1 MLFFKNI
8 YNYLNDRFN
17 IVITFDGEI
26 RVYWFFVVL
35 AFLLASIKTQKPKKY
50 QKVSVIIPAYNEEET
65 VAKVVGVVKKVS
77 VVDEIIVVNDG
88 SSDNTE
94 VEATKAGAI
103 VINHETNKGKG
114 QALYTGYQQAECD
127 IIAFIDADIYNLT
140 SKKVEAMIRPILE
153 GKTDITKTKFS
164 RASGRV
170 TELTAKPL
178 LNFFFPEISFEQ
190 PLSGQFA
197 AKKEVLK
204 RINFESDYGVDVGIV
219 IDADVLG
226 ISIMEVDIGAI
237 EHDMS
242 PLSDLNIMANEVVRT
257 IIGRANKYGRVT
269 MIDDIGYYIRMSI
282 VGLSLIILGL
292 FTLFFVKFVPLVV
305 GVIITIIGVILAIYY
320 IIKVIVKSINM
331 FRKTPRGNLLKSFI
345 KIHFPMIISIIV
357 LLLMISTF
365 IGAAHFEHGVLSIEP
380 NSRNLIIYADNS
392 PRDNTISVRGPYT
405 IDTAI
410 ENESDQVRMPSEA
423 MMTLGVKVNDTITI
437 DEVEYLINE
446 TRPGESDTFRL
457 PIQAQTFLDVDPG
470 DVIQNS
476 RLKEIFEST
485 VITHGFEADNTTI
498 KEKFSITSRD
508 KNASVY
514 EVIIDNSSAF
524 SSSGIFKNNSTY
536 YIMSNGELITSFN
549 YKGGLNETFTHNGHT
564 VEILFND
571 TNSTSIKV
579 FARENQGNFLDFNFK

>member
-1 MLFFKNI
+1 MGKF
-8 YNYLNDRFN
+8 
-17 IVITFDGEI
+17 
-26 RVYWFFVVL
+26 RVYWFFVIL

-50 QKVSVIIPAYNEEET
+50 QKVSVIIPAYNEEDT
-65 VAKVVGVVKKVS
+65 VAKVVEVVRKVS

-94 VEATKAGAI
+94 QEALKAGAR
-103 VINHETNKGKG
+103 VISHEVNKGKG
-114 QALYTGYQQAECD
+114 QALFTGYKEAECD

-140 SKKVEAMIRPILE
+140 SAKVEAMIRPILE

-204 RINFESDYGVDVGIV
+204 RIKFESDYGVDVGIV

-226 ISIMEVDIGAI
+226 IPIMEVDIGAI

-242 PLSDLNIMANEVVRT
+242 PLSDLNMMANEVVRT

-282 VGLSLIILGL
+282 VGLSLVILGL
-292 FTLFFVKFVPLVV
+292 FTLFFVKFVPLAI
-305 GVIITIIGVILAIYY
+305 GVIISIIGIILAIYY
-320 IIKVIVKSINM
+320 IVKVILKSIDM

-345 KIHFPMIISIIV
+345 KIHFPMIISVIV

-380 NSRNLIIYADNS
+380 NSRNLIIYADDS

-405 IDTAI
+405 VDTAI
-410 ENESDQVRMPSEA
+410 ENESNQIRMPSDA
-423 MMTLGVKVNDTITI
+423 MMTLGVKVNDTIVI
-437 DEVEYLINE
+437 DDEAYLINE
-446 TRPGESDTFRL
+446 TRQGESDTFRL
-457 PIQAQTFLDVDPG
+457 PIHAERFLDVDPG
-470 DVIQNS
+470 NVIQNS
-476 RLKEIFEST
+476 RLKEIFEGSI
-485 VITHGFEADNTTI
+485 ITHSIDKENLTL
-498 KEKFSITSRD
+498 KEKFTITSRD
-508 KNASVY
+508 QNASVY
-514 EVIIDNSSAF
+514 EVFIDNASVVK
-524 SSSGIFKNNSTY
+524 SSGIFKHNSEY
-536 YIMSNGELITSFN
+536 GISVGGEHITSFN
-549 YKGGLNETFTHNGHT
+549 YEDGLNKTFNIDGHKI
-564 VEILFND
+564 EILFYD

-579 FARENQGNFLDFNFK
+579 FNRENQNNFLDFNFNY

>member
-1 MLFFKNI
+1 MENF
-8 YNYLNDRFN
+8 
-17 IVITFDGEI
+17 IVH
-26 RVYWFFVVL
+26 WFLVLVV
-35 AFLLASIKTQKPKKY
+35 FLLAGIKTEKPKKY

-65 VAKVVGVVKKVS
+65 VATVVEVVKKVS
-77 VVDEIIVVNDG
+77 FVDEVIVVNDG

-94 VEATKAGAI
+94 SEAIKAGAI

-114 QALYTGYQQAECD
+114 EALFTGYNKAECD
-127 IIAFIDADIYNLT
+127 IIAFIDADIHNLT
-140 SKKVEAMIRPILE
+140 SNKVESMIKPILM

-197 AKKEVLK
+197 ARKEVLK
-204 RINFESDYGVDVGIV
+204 RINFEKDYGVDVGIV

-257 IIGRANKYGRVT
+257 IIGRANKYGRVV
-269 MIDDIGYYIRMSI
+269 MIDDIGYDIRMSI

-292 FTLFFVKFVPLVV
+292 FTIFFVKFVPLVI
-305 GVIITIIGVILAIYY
+305 GVIITVIGIVIALYY
-320 IIKVIVKSINM
+320 IVKVIIQSIAM
-331 FRKTPRGNLLKSFI
+331 FKKLPRGNLIKSFI
-345 KIHFPMIISIIV
+345 KIHFPMIISVIV

-392 PRDNTISVRGPYT
+392 PRDNAISVRGPYT
-405 IDTAI
+405 VDTAI
-410 ENESDQVRMPSEA
+410 QNESDQIRMPSDA
-423 MMTLGVKVNDTITI
+423 MMTLGVNVNDTILI
-437 DEVEYLINE
+437 GNEAYLVNE
-446 TRPGESDTFRL
+446 TRDGESDILRL
-457 PIQAQTFLDVDPG
+457 PLDVKHILDVG
-470 DVIQNS
+470 DGNVIQNS
-476 RLKEIFEST
+476 RLKEVFEGCM
-485 VITHGFEADNTTI
+485 ITHKFEVNNTTI
-498 KEKFSITSRD
+498 KEKFIITSRE
-508 KNASVY
+508 KNSDVFELFVDNDSVL
-514 EVIIDNSSAF
+514 N
-524 SSSGIFKNNSTY
+524 SSGILKNNSTY
-536 YIMSNGELITSFN
+536 SISIDGEYYTSFV
-549 YKGGLNETFTHNGHT
+549 YKEGMKEKLQYGDHKIKIKFS
-564 VEILFND
+564 D

-579 FARENQGNFLDFNFK
+579 FARQDQGNFLNINFNQ

>member
-1 MLFFKNI
+1 MEKFS
-8 YNYLNDRFN
+8 
-17 IVITFDGEI
+17 
-26 RVYWFFVVL
+26 VYWFFVIL
-35 AFLLASIKTQKPKKY
+35 AFLLAGIKTQKPKKY
-50 QKVSVIIPAYNEEET
+50 QKVSVVIPAYNEEET
-65 VAKVVGVVKKVS
+65 VAKVVEVIKKVP

-94 VEATKAGAI
+94 QEAIKAGAI
-103 VINHETNKGKG
+103 VINHEVNKGKG
-114 QALYTGYQQAECD
+114 QALYTGYKQAECD

-204 RINFESDYGVDVGIV
+204 KINFEKDYGVDVGIV

-242 PLSDLNIMANEVVRT
+242 PLSDLNLMANEVVRT

-269 MIDDIGYYIRMSI
+269 MIDEIGYYIRMSI
-282 VGLSLIILGL
+282 VGLLLVILGL
-292 FTLFFVKFVPLVV
+292 FTLFFVKFVPLAV
-305 GVIITIIGVILAIYY
+305 GALVAIIGIIMAIYY
-320 IIKVIVKSINM
+320 IIKVVVKSIDM
-331 FRKTPRGNLLKSFI
+331 FRKTPRGNLVRSFI
-345 KIHFPMIISIIV
+345 KIHFPMIISVII

-380 NSRNLIIYADNS
+380 NSRNLIIYADES

-405 IDTAI
+405 VDTAI
-410 ENESDQVRMPSEA
+410 ENESNQIRMPSDA
-423 MMTLGVKVNDTITI
+423 MMTLGVKINDTIVI
-437 DEVEYLINE
+437 DGEKYLINE
-446 TRPGESDTFRL
+446 TRSGEQDILRL
-457 PIQAQTFLDVDPG
+457 PIQAKKFLDVDTG

-476 RLKEIFEST
+476 RLKEIFEGS
-485 VITHGFEADNTTI
+485 VITHSFGDENTTI
-498 KEKFSITSRD
+498 KEKYSITSRD
-508 KNASVY
+508 KNASIF
-514 EVIIDNSSAF
+514 EVIVDNSSVA
-524 SSSGIFKNNSTY
+524 SSSGIFKDNSTY
-536 YIMSNGELITSFN
+536 DIAINGEYITSFN
-549 YKGGLNETFTHNGHT
+549 YEDGLNKTFKYDGHE
-564 VEILFND
+564 VEILFKD

-579 FARENQGNFLDFNFK
+579 FARENQGYFLNFNSL